1 VCRNPFP
8 KSGYKP
14 QRVASVLSWL
24 VSLEL
29 LYNSGMMR
37 IAPICGTASVAG
49 TLSGASSKP
58 ARIMR
63 VLLIAI
69 LSIAGVIA
77 VPLRGS
83 RGQVATDG
91 PVLLVDI
98 KGPIGFVTATYLTKA
113 LERAAAQASPVVLVR
128 LDTPGGLLNSTR
140 EMIHAILA
148 SPVPVVM
155 YVAPNG
161 SRAASAGTYLLYA
174 SHIAAMAPGTHVGA
188 ATPIALTAPG
198 LPGSPPPP
206 SKSDKQPESEPTNA
220 SERKSI
226 NDAVAYI
233 RSLAE
238 IRGRNADWGEKAVR
252 EAATLTAAAALK
264 EKVIDVVAKDV
275 DELLS
280 SIDGRAVTSSAGGE
294 VRLATKG
301 RRVVEL
307 KADWKMQLM
316 SAITDPNIA
325 LILLMIGIYGIIFEF
340 WTPGAIAPGVVGG
353 VCLIVALTALSVL
366 PVNLGGLALLLF
378 GVALMVVEA
387 FSPSVVVGLGGLVA
401 FVLGA
406 LFLFD
411 PGEGDIPIRVSWQV
425 LLGMAALSA
434 AFFMGV
440 VGLAV
445 RARRRPVRT
454 GAEDMIGS
462 TGKVLDWAECQGHIL
477 VYGETWA
484 ARSSHDL
491 AQGQKVRV
499 VARTGLT
506 LEVERST

>member
-1 VCRNPFP
+1 
-8 KSGYKP
+8 
-14 QRVASVLSWL
+14 
-24 VSLEL
+24 
-29 LYNSGMMR
+29 MR
-37 IAPICGTASVAG
+37 
-49 TLSGASSKP
+49 L
-58 ARIMR
+58 
-63 VLLIAI
+63 LLIA
-69 LSIAGVIA
+69 LLFIAGVIA
-77 VPLRGS
+77 VPLRGLH
-83 RGQVATDG
+83 GQGAADG

-98 KGPIGFVTATYLTKA
+98 KGAIGFVTATYLTKA

-198 LPGSPPPP
+198 LPGSSPP
-206 SKSDKQPESEPTNA
+206 KSDKQPESDPANT
-220 SERKSI
+220 SERKSV

-280 SIDGRAVTSSAGGE
+280 SIDGRAVTTAAGGE

-301 RRVVEL
+301 RRVEEI
-307 KADWKMQLM
+307 KPDWKMQVM

-340 WTPGAIAPGVVGG
+340 WTPGAVAPGVVGG

-378 GVALMVVEA
+378 GVALMVFEA

-411 PGEGDIPIRVSWQV
+411 PGESDIPIRVSWQV
-425 LLGMAALSA
+425 LVGMAALSA

-440 VGLAV
+440 VGFAV

-454 GAEDMIGS
+454 GGEEMIGS
-462 TGKVLDWAECQGHIL
+462 IGKVVDWAERQGHIL
-477 VYGETWA
+477 VSGETWA

-499 VARTGLT
+499 VGRTGLT
-506 LEVERST
+506 LEVERSV